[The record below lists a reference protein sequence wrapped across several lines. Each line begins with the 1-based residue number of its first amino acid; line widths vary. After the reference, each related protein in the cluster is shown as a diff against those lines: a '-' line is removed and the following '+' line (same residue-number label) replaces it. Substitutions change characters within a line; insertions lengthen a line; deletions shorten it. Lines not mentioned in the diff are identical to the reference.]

1 MCPNRYRTS
10 ADSFKPKA
18 RRLQPAHSTTLGH
31 SGDQHTRIAP
41 PVHVTSAVVRP
52 LETDH
57 LRLHSN
63 SIRIHL
69 KRSDFEGYF
78 TVHIFRGAGDDLV
91 ALHRSRGRTTRRRT
105 HYVTVTFLI
114 RASARHNLAPKKP
127 TTVPK
132 APADKPGA
140 NFRTLEFTEGWEATY
155 LPATPQNRTP
165 TGSSRT

>member
-1 MCPNRYRTS
+1 MTS
-10 ADSFKPKA
+10 LRCIVPEDA
-18 RRLQPAHSTTLGH
+18 QP
-31 SGDQHTRIAP
+31 
-41 PVHVTSAVVRP
+41 
-52 LETDH
+52 
-57 LRLHSN
+57 
-63 SIRIHL
+63 
-69 KRSDFEGYF
+69 EG
-78 TVHIFRGAGDDLV
+78 A
-91 ALHRSRGRTTRRRT
+91 T